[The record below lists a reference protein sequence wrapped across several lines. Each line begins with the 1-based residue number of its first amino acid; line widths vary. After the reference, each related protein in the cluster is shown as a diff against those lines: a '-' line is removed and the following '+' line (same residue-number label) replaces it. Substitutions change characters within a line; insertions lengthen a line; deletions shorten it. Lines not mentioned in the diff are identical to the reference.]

1 MYIDGMYEEEAA
13 AMGGTPQEADDFEID
28 EDWVRYEVVEPH
40 IAMITINRPD
50 RRNAIL
56 SPDMHRLFKDR
67 LDRAEEDDAVKGV
80 VLAAEGKD
88 FSSGDD
94 VRRLPVEQ
102 AGLTKGKRLPQ
113 TARLGNARR
122 LHRHLTNWLEFPKT
136 VIAACQG
143 ATLGAGMNLAL
154 AADILVV
161 SEDMYLARPQ
171 ARIGFAG
178 FSTAMPLALLKLGPN
193 RGYEAMITGRK
204 VPAAELKDWGVAASV
219 VPADGLRDEAM
230 RYARAIAHHSADGL
244 MIGKHALITFWNA
257 VGMAQFGDWVPMG
270 HSVFTNLSWRDD
282 EFNFMKERGTRGGRE
297 AMAELER
304 RYAEWG
310 FE

>member
-1 MYIDGMYEEEAA
+1 MGDVATGEFEA
-13 AMGGTPQEADDFEID
+13 D

-40 IAMITINRPD
+40 IARITINRPD

-56 SPDMHRLFKDR
+56 SPDMHTIFKDR
-67 LDRAEEDDAVKGV
+67 LDRAEADDEVKVV
-80 VLAAEGKD
+80 VLAASGKD

-94 VRRLPVEQ
+94 IRRLPVEQ

-161 SEDMYLARPQ
+161 SDDMYLARPQ

-204 VPAAELKDWGVAASV
+204 VRADELKDWGVAASV
-219 VPADGLRDEAM
+219 VPAGELQDEAM

-257 VGMAQFGDWVPMG
+257 VGMAQFADWVPMG

-282 EFNFMKERGTRGGRE
+282 EFNFMKERSERGGRE

>member
-1 MYIDGMYEEEAA
+1 MGTDAA
-13 AMGGTPQEADDFEID
+13 AEGEFEVD
-28 EDWVRYEVVEPH
+28 EDWVGYEVVEPH
-40 IAMITINRPD
+40 IAQITINRPE

-56 SPDMHRLFKDR
+56 SPGMHRLFKQR
-67 LDRAEEDDAVKGV
+67 LDRAEDDDEVKV
-80 VLAAEGKD
+80 VMLLAEGKD
-88 FSSGDD
+88 FCSGDD
-94 VRRLPVEQ
+94 VRRLPVEE
-102 AGLTKGKRLPQ
+102 AGLRKGERLPQ

-136 VIAACQG
+136 VIAGCQG

-154 AADILVV
+154 AADILLV
-161 SEDMYLARPQ
+161 SDDMYLARPQ

-193 RGYEAMITGRK
+193 RGYEAMITGRR
-204 VPAAELKDWGVAASV
+204 VTATELREWGVAASV
-219 VPADGLRDEAM
+219 VPADGLRDEAL

-244 MIGKHALITFWNA
+244 MVGKHALIAFWHA

-270 HSVFTNLSWRDD
+270 HTVFSNLVWRDD
-282 EFNFMKERGTRGGRE
+282 EFNFMKERSTRGGRE

>member
-1 MYIDGMYEEEAA
+1 M
-13 AMGGTPQEADDFEID
+13 ADETGFEVD

-40 IAMITINRPD
+40 IAWITINRPD

-56 SPDMHRLFKDR
+56 SPDMHLLFEERLA
-67 LDRAEEDDAVKGV
+67 RAEADDDVKVV
-80 VLAAEGKD
+80 VLLGNGSD
-88 FSSGDD
+88 FCSGDD
-94 VRRLPVEQ
+94 VRRMPIEA
-102 AGLTKGKRLPQ
+102 AGLKKGSKLPQ
-113 TARLGNARR
+113 TARMSNARR
-122 LHRHLTNWLEFPKT
+122 LHKNLTNWLEFPKT

-154 AADILVV
+154 AADILVLA
-161 SEDMYLARPQ
+161 DDAYLARPQ

-178 FSTAMPLALLKLGPN
+178 FSTAMPLALLKFGPN

-204 VPAAELKDWGVAASV
+204 VPAAELQSWGVAASV
-219 VPADGLRDEAM
+219 VPEAELRDEAM

-244 MIGKHALITFWNA
+244 MIGKAALIAFWNA
-257 VGMAQFGDWVPMG
+257 VGMAQFGDWMG
-270 HSVFTNLSWRDD
+270 VAHPLFSNLVWRDD
-282 EFNFMKERGTRGGRE
+282 EFNFMRERNERGAKE
-297 AMAELER
+297 ALGELSR

>member
-1 MYIDGMYEEEAA
+1 
-13 AMGGTPQEADDFEID
+13 MGDATSGEGDFHAD
-28 EDWVRYEVVEPH
+28 EDWVRYKVVEPH
-40 IAMITINRPD
+40 IAVITINRPD

-56 SPDMHRLFKDR
+56 SPDMHGLFKDR
-67 LDRAEEDDAVKGV
+67 LDQAEVDDDVKVV
-80 VLAAEGKD
+80 VLEAVGKD

-161 SEDMYLARPQ
+161 SDDMYLARPQ

-204 VPAAELKDWGVAASV
+204 VSASELKEWGVAASV
-219 VPADGLRDEAM
+219 VPVDGLREEAM
-230 RYARAIAHHSADGL
+230 RYARAISHHSADGL
-244 MIGKHALITFWNA
+244 MVGKHALITFWNS
-257 VGMAQFGDWVPMG
+257 VGMAQFGDWVPMA
-270 HSVFTNLSWRDD
+270 HSVFSNLSWRDD
-282 EFNFMKERGTRGGRE
+282 EFNFMKERSAQGGRQ

>member
-1 MYIDGMYEEEAA
+1 MSTEAPTNA
-13 AMGGTPQEADDFEID
+13 EFEVD
-28 EDWVRYEVVEPH
+28 PDWVRYEVVEPH
-40 IAMITINRPD
+40 IAQIVINRPD

-56 SPDMHRLFKDR
+56 SPDMHGLFRDR
-67 LDRAEEDDAVKGV
+67 LNLAEEDDDVKVV
-80 VLAAEGKD
+80 VLVAEGKD
-88 FSSGDD
+88 FCSGDD
-94 VRRLPVEQ
+94 VRRLPAEK
-102 AGLTKGKRLPQ
+102 AGLQKGKRLPQ
-113 TARLGNARR
+113 TVRLANARR
-122 LHRHLTNWLEFPKT
+122 LHHHLTNWLEFPKT

-161 SEDMYLARPQ
+161 AEDMYLARPQ

-204 VPAAELKDWGVAASV
+204 VPASELRDAGVAASV
-219 VPADGLRDEAM
+219 VPADSLRDEAM

-244 MIGKHALITFWNA
+244 MVGKHALITFWHA

-270 HSVFTNLSWRDD
+270 HTVFSNLSWRED
-282 EFNFMKERGTRGGRE
+282 EFNFMKERGERGARE

-304 RYAEWG
+304 RYQQWG
-310 FE
+310 FD

>member
-1 MYIDGMYEEEAA
+1 
-13 AMGGTPQEADDFEID
+13 MGDTTSGDDEFRVD
-28 EDWVRYEVVEPH
+28 EDWVQYKVVEPH
-40 IAMITINRPD
+40 IAIITINRPD

-56 SPDMHRLFKDR
+56 SPEMHGLFKER
-67 LDRAEEDDAVKGV
+67 LDRAEADDDVKVV
-80 VLAAEGKD
+80 VLEAAGSD

-143 ATLGAGMNLAL
+143 ATLGAAMNLAL

-161 SEDMYLARPQ
+161 SDNMYLARPQ

-204 VPAAELKDWGVAASV
+204 VSAAELKDWGVAASV
-219 VPADGLRDEAM
+219 VPVDRLHDEAM

-257 VGMAQFGDWVPMG
+257 VGMAQFADWVPMG

-282 EFNFMKERGTRGGRE
+282 EFNFMKERTARGGRE

-310 FE
+310 FD

>member
-1 MYIDGMYEEEAA
+1 MAENTDGDEIDV
-13 AMGGTPQEADDFEID
+13 D
-28 EDWVRYEVVEPH
+28 EDWVRYEVIEPH
-40 IAMITINRPD
+40 IAQITINRAD

-56 SPDMHRLFKDR
+56 SPDMHALFKLR
-67 LDRAEEDDAVKGV
+67 LDQAEEDDAIKVV
-80 VLAAEGKD
+80 VLMAEGKD
-88 FSSGDD
+88 FCSGDD
-94 VRRLPVEQ
+94 VRRLPVEK
-102 AGLTKGKRLPQ
+102 AGLEKGNRLPQ

-161 SEDMYLARPQ
+161 SDDMYLARPQ

-204 VPAAELKDWGVAASV
+204 VSAAELKDWGVAASV

-270 HSVFTNLSWRDD
+270 HTVFTNLAWRDD
-282 EFNFMKERGTRGGRE
+282 EFNFMKERSARGGRE

-304 RYAEWG
+304 RYSEWG

>member
-1 MYIDGMYEEEAA
+1 MSTDEQGALDIEV
-13 AMGGTPQEADDFEID
+13 D
-28 EDWVRYEVVEPH
+28 EDWVGYRVVEPH
-40 IAMITINRPD
+40 IAEITINRPE

-56 SPDMHRLFKDR
+56 SPDMHALFKDR
-67 LDRAEEDDAVKGV
+67 LDRAEEDDDVKVV
-80 VLAAEGKD
+80 VLLANGKD
-88 FSSGDD
+88 FCSGDD

-161 SEDMYLARPQ
+161 SEDMYLGRPQ

-204 VPAAELKDWGVAASV
+204 VAATELRDWGVAATV
-219 VPADGLRDEAM
+219 VPAEALRDEAM
-230 RYARAIAHHSADGL
+230 RYAHAIAHHSADGL
-244 MIGKHALITFWNA
+244 MVGKHALIAFWHA

-270 HSVFTNLSWRDD
+270 HTVFSNLMWRDD
-282 EFNFMKERGTRGGRE
+282 EFNFMKERGERGGRE
-297 AMAELER
+297 ALAELER
-304 RYAEWG
+304 RYSEWG

>member
-1 MYIDGMYEEEAA
+1 
-13 AMGGTPQEADDFEID
+13 MGDPGEFEVDD
-28 EDWVRYEVVEPH
+28 DWVRYEVVEPH
-40 IAMITINRPD
+40 IAQITIDRPD

-56 SPDMHRLFKDR
+56 SPDMHNLFKDR
-67 LDRAEEDDAVKGV
+67 LDRAEGDDDIKVV
-80 VLAAEGKD
+80 VLVAEGKD

-94 VRRLPVEQ
+94 VGRLPVEQ
-102 AGLTKGKRLPQ
+102 AGLQKGKRLAQ
-113 TARLGNARR
+113 TARMGNARR

-161 SEDMYLARPQ
+161 SDDMYLARPQ

-204 VPAAELKDWGVAASV
+204 VRADELERWGVASSVVPAAELRG
-219 VPADGLRDEAM
+219 EAM
-230 RYARAIAHHSADGL
+230 RYARAISHHSADGL
-244 MIGKHALITFWNA
+244 MVGKHALITFWNA
-257 VGMAQFGDWVPMG
+257 VGMAQFADFVPMA
-270 HSVFTNLSWRDD
+270 HTVFSNLSWRDD
-282 EFNFMKERGTRGGRE
+282 EFNFMKERTSRGGRE

-304 RYAEWG
+304 RYTEWG
-310 FE
+310 FD

>member
-1 MYIDGMYEEEAA
+1 LQQIGDICSPVQVG
-13 AMGGTPQEADDFEID
+13 ADDELEVD
-28 EDWVRYEVVEPH
+28 EDWVRYETVEPH
-40 IAMITINRPD
+40 IAQVTINRPD

-56 SPDMHRLFKDR
+56 SPDMHVLFEERLA
-67 LDRAEEDDAVKGV
+67 RAEADDAIKVV
-80 VLAAEGKD
+80 VLAAAGSD
-88 FSSGDD
+88 FCAGDD
-94 VRRLPVEQ
+94 VRRLPVER
-102 AGLTKGKRLPQ
+102 AGLAKGGKLSQATRM
-113 TARLGNARR
+113 ANARR

-143 ATLGAGMNLAL
+143 ATVGAGMNLAL
-154 AADILVV
+154 AADIVVV
-161 SEDMYLARPQ
+161 SENAYFARPQ

-204 VPAAELKDWGVAASV
+204 ISAIELDRWGVVASV
-219 VPADGLRDEAM
+219 VPEAKLADEAM

-244 MIGKHALITFWNA
+244 MIGKAALISFWNA
-257 VGMAQFGDWVPMG
+257 VGMAQFGDWVQMAHP
-270 HSVFTNLSWRDD
+270 VFTNLVWRDD
-282 EFNFMKERGTRGGRE
+282 EFNFFREREARGGKG
-297 AMAELER
+297 ALAELSR